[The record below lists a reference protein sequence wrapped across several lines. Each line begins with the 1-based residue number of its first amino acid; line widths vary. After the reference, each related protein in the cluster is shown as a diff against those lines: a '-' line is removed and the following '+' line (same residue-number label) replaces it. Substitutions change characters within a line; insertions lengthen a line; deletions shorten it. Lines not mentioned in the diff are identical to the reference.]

1 MYEGFFV
8 YSYTEAYTSA
18 YQVGRNIMEKTHYT
32 LVQKNRKRA
41 NAPWYIRV
49 RTGSSVKDILLG
61 TDRGKAEVELMKVQL
76 RQKELEASGTP
87 GNPLDALAIA
97 QKRAS
102 EPLGSIGG
110 VLERWE
116 AKRRLEGFREQSI
129 ATYGRALRN
138 MLGDVP
144 VSSLDEA
151 LVARVMDATRNLKGS
166 TRHNYAAALKN
177 LFRFLKRPDLV
188 EAVPSVQPEE
198 SEHNWWSRD
207 EMMSI
212 ISAVECKSPIRE
224 LQFREYLELMA
235 TVGSRQGE
243 TGLLRWKDLDSNGIL
258 TFQGAITKSRKT
270 RRVPLPLAL
279 QATLEARRGEPGELI
294 FGAIPRDQQGR
305 YALLRRALKKVGL
318 KGCLHDFRRSVS
330 MILYRKGGNIK
341 DVAELLGH
349 SAQVALK
356 FYQQAKS
363 PEDLRELVEW

>member
-1 MYEGFFV
+1 MVNTTY
-8 YSYTEAYTSA
+8 
-18 YQVGRNIMEKTHYT
+18 I
-32 LVQKNRKRA
+32 LVRKNRKRK
-41 NAPWYIRV
+41 NSPWYLRE
-49 RTGSSVKDILLG
+49 RKDGKLKDILLG
-61 TDRGKAEVELMKVQL
+61 TDKAKAEVELMKVQL
-76 RQKELEASGTP
+76 RQRELEASGEP
-87 GNPLDALAIA
+87 GNPLDALAIE

-151 LVARVMDATRNLKGS
+151 LVARVMDSTRHLKGS

-188 EAVPSVQPEE
+188 ESVPSVQPEE
-198 SEHNWWSRD
+198 SEHNWWSRLD
-207 EMMSI
+207 MQNI
-212 ISAVECKSPIRE
+212 IAAVSCKSPVRE
-224 LQFREYLELMA
+224 LQFREYLEVMA

-294 FGAIPRDQQGR
+294 FGAIPKDQQGR

-330 MILYRKGGNIK
+330 MILYRKGNNIK

>member
-1 MYEGFFV
+1 
-8 YSYTEAYTSA
+8 
-18 YQVGRNIMEKTHYT
+18 MEKTHYT

-49 RTGSSVKDILLG
+49 RTGSSIKDILVG

-76 RQKELEASGTP
+76 RQRELEASGTS
-87 GNPLDALAIA
+87 GNPLDALAIE

-151 LVARVMDATRNLKGS
+151 LVARVMDSTRHLKGS

-188 EAVPSVQPEE
+188 ESVPSVQPEE
-198 SEHNWWSRD
+198 SEHHWFTK
-207 EMMSI
+207 EQMQAI
-212 ISAVECKSPIRE
+212 IETVECRNKTRE
-224 LQFREYLELMA
+224 TQFKEYLTLLA
-235 TVGSRQGE
+235 SVGARQGE
-243 TGLLRWKDLDSNGIL
+243 AAAVRWGDLSEDGIL
-258 TFQGAITKSRKT
+258 TFRGVTTKSRKT
-270 RRVPLPLAL
+270 RRVPLPLNLWDAL
-279 QATLEARRGEPGELI
+279 EHRRDSPSVLI
-294 FGAIPRDQQGR
+294 FNAIPKDQQGR
-305 YALLRRALKKVGL
+305 YALLRIALRKLHL
-318 KGCLHDFRRSVS
+318 KGCLHDFRRSAA
-330 MILYRKGGNIK
+330 MILYQKSADIK
-341 DVAELLGH
+341 TVAEILGH
-349 SAQVALK
+349 SPQVSLK
-356 FYQQAKS
+356 FYQAARQ
-363 PEDLRELVEW
+363 PECVRDLVEW